1 MSLYGI
7 MKLVAA
13 LEVPDVTVYYTL
25 VTIPISIPPE
35 YGNVML
41 EKKKM

>member
-7 MKLVAA
+7 MKLVVELA
-13 LEVPDVTVYYTL
+13 VTDVTVYYTL
-25 VTIPISIPPE
+25 VTIHISIPPE

-41 EKKKM
+41 QKKKM

>member
-7 MKLVAA
+7 IKLVAA
-13 LEVPDVTVYYTL
+13 FEVTCHSIYTL
-25 VTIPISIPPE
+25 VTIHISVPNE

-41 EKKKM
+41 QKKKM

>member
-7 MKLVAA
+7 TKLVAA
-13 LEVPDVTVYYTL
+13 LEVSDVTV
-25 VTIPISIPPE
+25 VTIHISIPPE

-41 EKKKM
+41 QKKKM